1 MISAISNSAN
11 SMATQMWSQLI
22 KNDQDTDSQLNKAE
36 MQAALANMPLPPSGA
51 PSFEEMFKLTDTNGD
66 NSISQDEF
74 SSFLKSHRPPEPPSN
89 GGISFSDMQE
99 KLWQSLLTQTDTNGD
114 STVSQTEFNS
124 LGSEAS
130 SSISAKDKA
139 DVFKQIDTDKN
150 GQITKG
156 EFSSYLEA
164 NKPSDPP
171 PPKPSNDKVNSS
183 STNVS
188 LSEIQ
193 DELWKALMQ
202 TDELK
207 KDENTNF
214 SSYLIEQLKSYAS
227 TYSGQITDESKLV
240 GSEFFA

>member
-11 SMATQMWSQLI
+11 SMAAQMWSQLI

-130 SSISAKDKA
+130 SISAKDKT
-139 DVFKQIDTDKN
+139 DMFSQIDTDKN

-164 NKPSDPP
+164 NKPNEPP
-171 PPKPSNDKVNSS
+171 HHKPANIEDNT
-183 STNVS
+183 STADSS
-188 LSEIQ
+188 LSKIQ

>member
-1 MISAISNSAN
+1 MSSSRNNLAA
-11 SMATQMWSQLI
+11 QMWSQLI

-36 MQAALANMPLPPSGA
+36 MQAALSNMPLPPSNA
-51 PSFEEMFKLTDTNGD
+51 TSFEDIFTAIDTNKDGAV
-66 NSISQDEF
+66 SKDEF
-74 SSFLKSHRPPEPPSN
+74 SSFVKSHRPPETPSN

-99 KLWQSLLTQTDTNGD
+99 KLWQSLLTQADANGD

-124 LGSEAS
+124 LGSEATS

-139 DVFKQIDTDKN
+139 DVFAQIDTDKN

-156 EFSSYLEA
+156 EFNSYLEA

-183 STNVS
+183 SSNVS
-188 LSEIQ
+188 LAEIQ

-202 TDELK
+202 TDEVK
-207 KDENTNF
+207 KDENKNI

-227 TYSGQITDESKLV
+227 TTSGQSTEASASISADFS
-240 GSEFFA
+240 A